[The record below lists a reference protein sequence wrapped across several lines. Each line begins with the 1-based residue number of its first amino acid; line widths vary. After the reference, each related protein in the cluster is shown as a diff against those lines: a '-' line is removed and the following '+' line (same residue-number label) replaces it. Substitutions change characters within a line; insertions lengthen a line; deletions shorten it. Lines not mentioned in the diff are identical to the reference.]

1 MIEITNNTRQ
11 SMAFVTGQKD
21 GEATFDVVEAG
32 ETKTVSVEADDT
44 IVMGRQHVGAIT
56 VKPGSAV
63 RRRPPSDA
71 E

>member
-21 GEATFDVVEAG
+21 GEAAFDVVEAG
-32 ETKTVSVEADDT
+32 ETKAVSVDANDS
-44 IVMGRQHVGAIT
+44 IVRGRQHVGAIT
-56 VKPGSAV
+56 VKPGSAA
-63 RRRPPSDA
+63 RRQPSSDA